1 MYLDATKVPVTL
13 FVWKINLDVPEA
25 IPIPDH
31 AIMARCESSIPDQRY
46 KVMSKN
52 MKNKKYDSVGTNK

>member
-1 MYLDATKVPVTL
+1 
-13 FVWKINLDVPEA
+13 LDVPEA

-52 MKNKKYDSVGTNK
+52 MKNKKYDIVGTNK